1 MYLYGNENVI
11 SKTGIMPTLLVLSML
26 WNVKLKPTV
35 KLMLRPTLNLGTM
48 EYTAIPI
55 NIKDSTMDML
65 MVKDTICLPTLD
77 ILPLPIPDI
86 LLLLTPDILPL
97 LTPDIL
103 PLFSHMP
110 FKDQIPGP
118 IFSRLKLLCNVCWSS
133 LLKIMKFLNICTFHL
148 ANICIIKIRIF
159 SIKTSVLFLLTNY
172 IAPNWFQSAQGTKKA
187 NIYTFYNARSLLMY
201 SKYITYLLH
210 SLTRELD
217 IKELCFVFFP
227 NRKKNLSLVWRR

>member
-1 MYLYGNENVI
+1 MQFLDSRVYVVKN
-11 SKTGIMPTLLVLSML
+11 TL
-26 WNVKLKPTV
+26 
-35 KLMLRPTLNLGTM
+35 
-48 EYTAIPI
+48 
-55 NIKDSTMDML
+55 
-65 MVKDTICLPTLD
+65 
-77 ILPLPIPDI
+77 
-86 LLLLTPDILPL
+86 
-97 LTPDIL
+97 
-103 PLFSHMP
+103 F
-110 FKDQIPGP
+110 
-118 IFSRLKLLCNVCWSS
+118 WSS
-133 LLKIMKFLNICTFHL
+133 MQKSWTENNNKFFYQQLTVSYYLCEIRCFHL

-227 NRKKNLSLVWRR
+227 NRKKKSLTCLKKVDYSESNCKGAYLNSKY